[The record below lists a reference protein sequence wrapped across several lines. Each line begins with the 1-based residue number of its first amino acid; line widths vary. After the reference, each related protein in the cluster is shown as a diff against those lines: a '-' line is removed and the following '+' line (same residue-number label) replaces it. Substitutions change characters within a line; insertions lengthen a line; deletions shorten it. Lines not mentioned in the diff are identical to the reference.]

1 MFSPKSRRVPFFC
14 LLLLLLAG
22 CASVHYTPGHL
33 ESSEKRL
40 VFGSIV
46 LVRDGEE
53 DTLNPYGT
61 QISLGRLESTAEP
74 LMVMESF
81 GKNGRF
87 NWLLSPGDYVLTMGL
102 NPPTGDIVT
111 CAFTVPEA
119 SRACYFGEM
128 RLEGK
133 KYFNTLSSANVRDV
147 RVRIEDRF
155 DEAAAELLS
164 REPGLAPPDVVIS
177 LATDISRPERRMAF
191 FRARLDAAAEAS
203 GVFRDMPFERPVAGK
218 AFAGKITNKAGAFPF
233 AEGKSYFMALR
244 LPDGARSVTITSH
257 PFLSGVMDRLRIFAP
272 AALLLDA
279 EFLPLARIENVLAP
293 VPATLL
299 PPSPAKLAG
308 VIDLTAVHGS
318 PRYLI
323 LFTTDD
329 LLRGARYGSRPGFIS
344 IPGGAMLTGLSVP
357 VGFDAWITGEIT
369 VKVTGP

>member
-1 MFSPKSRRVPFFC
+1 MTSSELSKFLFFC
-14 LLLLLLAG
+14 LLLLQLAG
-22 CASVHYTPGHL
+22 CASVHYTPGRL
-33 ESSEKRL
+33 DSSDKRL

-46 LVRDGEE
+46 LVRDGEAT
-53 DTLNPYGT
+53 TLNPYGT

-74 LMVMESF
+74 LMVLESF
-81 GKNGRF
+81 DRDGRF
-87 NWLLSPGDYVLTMGL
+87 HWLLPPGDHVLTMGL

-119 SRACYFGEM
+119 PRACYFGEM

-147 RVRIEDRF
+147 RVRIENRF
-155 DEAAAELLS
+155 DKAGAELLAL
-164 REPGLAPPDVVIS
+164 EPGLAPRDVAVS
-177 LATDISRPERRMAF
+177 LATDISTPERRRKF
-191 FRARLDAAAEAS
+191 FRTRLDAAPEAR
-203 GVFRDMPFERPVAGK
+203 GTFRDLPFVPLSPDTTFSGK
-218 AFAGKITNKAGAFPF
+218 VTADGGAFPF
-233 AEGKSYFMALR
+233 AEGKSYFMALK
-244 LPDGARSVTITSH
+244 LPEGARSVAITSH

-272 AALLLDA
+272 AALLLDE
-279 EFLPLARIENVLAP
+279 EFFPVARLESALAP

-308 VIDLTAVHGS
+308 VIDLTAVHGA

-329 LLRGARYGSRPGFIS
+329 LLRGARFGSRPGFVS

-357 VGFDAWITGEIT
+357 VGLDAWITGEIT